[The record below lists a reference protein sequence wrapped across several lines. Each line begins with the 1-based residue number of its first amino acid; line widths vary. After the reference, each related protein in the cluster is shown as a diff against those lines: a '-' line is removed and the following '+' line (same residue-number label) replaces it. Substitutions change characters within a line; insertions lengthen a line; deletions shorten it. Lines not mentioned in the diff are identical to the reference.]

1 MELSKQRKNRRN
13 SSSNSVP
20 QPLKWP
26 PPSGSLHAQY
36 RRAAVATDHGL
47 CSEIGRDIMMEG
59 GNSVDA
65 MIASFLCIGV
75 INPQSS
81 GLGGGFFMTIYNTS
95 TQRCQTI
102 DAREVAPIK
111 SNSVM
116 YQRDHRESIIGYRSI
131 AVPGELHGYWSAFT
145 KFGSSRVSWKRI
157 FEPAIK
163 LAREGFPV
171 SSNLAMVLQQKESDI
186 NEDEDMRRVFVD
198 KKTGRVYEEG
208 DMMKRE
214 RLAELLVELSDSQ
227 NPVELFYKGGIA
239 QTLAAEIRDN
249 GGYIT
254 VEDFEQYES
263 VLHEAP
269 LESELLSEELVM
281 CGPPP
286 PSSFAITQSIIGIMA
301 HFYRNEEANL
311 DDPLVYHRLIEIEKF
326 AYAQRTKLGDASFV
340 KKRKANQPAFA
351 KWIASLVPNEAQP
364 MKYYSLDLTGHVPD
378 HGTSHVVAID
388 HEGNAVSA
396 TSSINQLL
404 GSKRMSPT
412 LGIIWNDSMDD
423 FSSPNLTNAFGFSP
437 SPENFILPKKRPMSS
452 MSPTVIYNKNS
463 GKVKMAIGASGGSRI
478 ISAIAQTVIRALL
491 FNQTVKDSVDAPR
504 FHNQFIPHV
513 TYQIIKHLV
522 KTRHQNMTSIE
533 KQASV
538 VQALILMDDGFIHGN
553 SDFRRK
559 TATYPAGY

>member
-1 MELSKQRKNRRN
+1 
-13 SSSNSVP
+13 
-20 QPLKWP
+20 
-26 PPSGSLHAQY
+26 
-36 RRAAVATDHGL
+36 
-47 CSEIGRDIMMEG
+47 
-59 GNSVDA
+59 
-65 MIASFLCIGV
+65 
-75 INPQSS
+75 
-81 GLGGGFFMTIYNTS
+81 
-95 TQRCQTI
+95 
-102 DAREVAPIK
+102 
-111 SNSVM
+111 M

-326 AYAQRTKLGDASFV
+326 AYAQRTKLG
-340 KKRKANQPAFA
+340 K
-351 KWIASLVPNEAQP
+351 
-364 MKYYSLDLTGHVPD
+364 LD
-378 HGTSHVVAID
+378 
-388 HEGNAVSA
+388 
-396 TSSINQLL
+396 
-404 GSKRMSPT
+404 
-412 LGIIWNDSMDD
+412 
-423 FSSPNLTNAFGFSP
+423 
-437 SPENFILPKKRPMSS
+437 
-452 MSPTVIYNKNS
+452 
-463 GKVKMAIGASGGSRI
+463 
-478 ISAIAQTVIRALL
+478 
-491 FNQTVKDSVDAPR
+491 
-504 FHNQFIPHV
+504 
-513 TYQIIKHLV
+513 
-522 KTRHQNMTSIE
+522 
-533 KQASV
+533 
-538 VQALILMDDGFIHGN
+538 
-553 SDFRRK
+553 
-559 TATYPAGY
+559 

>member
-1 MELSKQRKNRRN
+1 MNIPQEKQDNVTIESSNDITPNSSEWENIVTDGDAGPLSVDGSELSKQRKNRRN
-13 SSSNSVP
+13 SSSSSA
-20 QPLKWP
+20 QQLKWP

-59 GNSVDA
+59 GNAVDA

-145 KFGSSRVSWKRI
+145 KFGSSRISWKRI

-301 HFYRNEEANL
+301 H
-311 DDPLVYHRLIEIEKF
+311 
-326 AYAQRTKLGDASFV
+326 
-340 KKRKANQPAFA
+340 
-351 KWIASLVPNEAQP
+351 
-364 MKYYSLDLTGHVPD
+364 LTGHVPD

-513 TYQIIKHLV
+513 TYV
-522 KTRHQNMTSIE
+522 K
-533 KQASV
+533 
-538 VQALILMDDGFIHGN
+538 
-553 SDFRRK
+553 
-559 TATYPAGY
+559 

>member
-1 MELSKQRKNRRN
+1 MSRVRNEYSSRETGSSPSAFQMEKREQSNSWFKWFAIIISILCVTFMIATDNVTVESSNDIAPNSSEWENIVTDGDAGPLSVDGMELSKQRKNRRN
-13 SSSNSVP
+13 SSSSSA

-59 GNSVDA
+59 GNAVDA

-326 AYAQRTKLGDASFV
+326 AYAQRTKLG
-340 KKRKANQPAFA
+340 K
-351 KWIASLVPNEAQP
+351 
-364 MKYYSLDLTGHVPD
+364 LD
-378 HGTSHVVAID
+378 
-388 HEGNAVSA
+388 
-396 TSSINQLL
+396 
-404 GSKRMSPT
+404 
-412 LGIIWNDSMDD
+412 
-423 FSSPNLTNAFGFSP
+423 
-437 SPENFILPKKRPMSS
+437 
-452 MSPTVIYNKNS
+452 
-463 GKVKMAIGASGGSRI
+463 
-478 ISAIAQTVIRALL
+478 
-491 FNQTVKDSVDAPR
+491 
-504 FHNQFIPHV
+504 
-513 TYQIIKHLV
+513 
-522 KTRHQNMTSIE
+522 
-533 KQASV
+533 
-538 VQALILMDDGFIHGN
+538 
-553 SDFRRK
+553 
-559 TATYPAGY
+559 

>member
-36 RRAAVATDHGL
+36 RRAAVATDHGAL
-47 CSEIGRDIMMEG
+47 DIMMEG

-95 TQRCQTI
+95 TQVI
-102 DAREVAPIK
+102 
-111 SNSVM
+111 
-116 YQRDHRESIIGYRSI
+116 YSI

-326 AYAQRTKLGDASFV
+326 AYAQRTKLG
-340 KKRKANQPAFA
+340 K
-351 KWIASLVPNEAQP
+351 
-364 MKYYSLDLTGHVPD
+364 LD
-378 HGTSHVVAID
+378 
-388 HEGNAVSA
+388 
-396 TSSINQLL
+396 
-404 GSKRMSPT
+404 
-412 LGIIWNDSMDD
+412 
-423 FSSPNLTNAFGFSP
+423 
-437 SPENFILPKKRPMSS
+437 
-452 MSPTVIYNKNS
+452 
-463 GKVKMAIGASGGSRI
+463 
-478 ISAIAQTVIRALL
+478 
-491 FNQTVKDSVDAPR
+491 
-504 FHNQFIPHV
+504 
-513 TYQIIKHLV
+513 
-522 KTRHQNMTSIE
+522 
-533 KQASV
+533 
-538 VQALILMDDGFIHGN
+538 
-553 SDFRRK
+553 
-559 TATYPAGY
+559 